1 MVEVSL
7 NVSDY
12 FNRMQRKMLFNLKVS
27 LLRPSKFPLI
37 YINDRGRLMTF
48 ELVSNAL
55 SIEVIENLW
64 AEFKYLITMLISNAS
79 VMIEV
84 GLMIINKLTSNLM
97 SGFG

>member
-1 MVEVSL
+1 MIEVSL

-12 FNRMQRKMLFNLKVS
+12 FNWMQRKMMFNWKVS
-27 LLRPSKFPLI
+27 LLRPYKFPLI
-37 YINDRGRLMTF
+37 YINDRGRLTF
-48 ELVSNAL
+48 QLVGNAL

-64 AEFKYLITMLISNAS
+64 AEFKYLIIMLIANAS

-84 GLMIINKLTSNLM
+84 GLMIINKLTFNLM